1 MIVMYV
7 NRLFSIV
14 MMYNILLMVI
24 VDYEMYFGIF
34 FLWYF
39 FENGIFVEN
48 CC

>member
-7 NRLFSIV
+7 NRLFGIV

-34 FLWYF
+34 FLW
-39 FENGIFVEN
+39 
-48 CC
+48 